1 MHVQYFLWHISGR
14 CKGAMVPCAFIGN
27 GVKSVLPAPSI
38 PSISAGNF
46 LFVLALARVLD
57 ILSHHLLS

>member
-1 MHVQYFLWHISGR
+1 
-14 CKGAMVPCAFIGN
+14 MVPCAFIGN